1 MGTPS
6 QPERR
11 ARTLLALVAALAAV
25 TAAALAASAPAA
37 QRNAY
42 VAHNLVSDE
51 PGVADTTDP
60 NLVNAWGLA
69 ATATSPWWVAD
80 AETDV
85 STIYNAAGVASSL
98 VVTVEGGPTGL
109 VANAGSNFVVSDGAG
124 HSGPAVFIFA
134 TEAGTIRGWSPA
146 VPPPPPSH
154 EAQLAVDGS
163 GEGAI
168 YKGLAIASTP
178 AGDRLYATDFHN
190 ARVDVFDGSFGLVE
204 DPGAFVD
211 PTIPDGFAPFGIQ
224 SIGNAIFVTYAKQD
238 EEAEDDVAGQGL
250 GFVDMFD
257 TNGALLG
264 RVATRGRLNA
274 PWGLAMAPATFGRF
288 SGDLLIGNFGDGEI
302 NAYEPQPDGSFENVG
317 RLRGTGNKPISIDGL
332 WSIQFG
338 HGAPN
343 NGPVDTLFFTAGPDD
358 EEHGL
363 FGTIRA
369 G

>member
-1 MGTPS
+1 
-6 QPERR
+6 
-11 ARTLLALVAALAAV
+11 
-25 TAAALAASAPAA
+25 
-37 QRNAY
+37 
-42 VAHNLVSDE
+42 
-51 PGVADTTDP
+51 VADTTDP

-69 ATATSPWWVAD
+69 ATATSPWWVAN

-109 VANAGSNFVVSDGAG
+109 VANTGSNFVLSDGAG
-124 HSGPAVFIFA
+124 HSGSAVFIFA

-146 VPPPPPSH
+146 VPPPPSH
-154 EAQLAVDGS
+154 EAQLAVDRS

-168 YKGLAIASTP
+168 YKGLAIASTQ

-211 PTIPDGFAPFGIQ
+211 PTIPDGFTPFGIQ

-238 EEAEDDVAGQGL
+238 EEAEDDVTGQGL

-264 RVATRGRLNA
+264 RVATRGRLDA
-274 PWGLAMAPATFGRF
+274 RWGLAMAPATFGRF
-288 SGDLLIGNFGDGEI
+288 TETCSSATSATARSTPTSRSPKARSRMSAGSGAQATSRSRSTASGQYSLATARRTTGRSTLSSS
-302 NAYEPQPDGSFENVG
+302 QPVRTTRSKASSGRSAPGSDFAP
-317 RLRGTGNKPISIDGL
+317 RGP
-332 WSIQFG
+332 
-338 HGAPN
+338 AP
-343 NGPVDTLFFTAGPDD
+343 
-358 EEHGL
+358 
-363 FGTIRA
+363 RA
-369 G
+369 GGADPHRYSPLAVSGEA